1 MTDVLH
7 ASAPAVPTV
16 SVDGAYRSGWRGS
29 KWLPLPALLAGTCPI
44 VLDFFIVNVAMPSMQ
59 RELDAGPTAVEWVV
73 AGYGLTFAV
82 FLLAAGRLGDRI
94 GRRRMFA
101 AGIAVFTAASLLC
114 GIAPSASV
122 LVEARLLQ
130 GVGGAMIS
138 PSVLALIGTLYA
150 GADRAR
156 AIGIYATVM
165 GLAAAG
171 GQLVGGVLLQVD
183 AFGLG
188 WRTVFLINV
197 PVGMA
202 VLVVVRRWVPESH
215 ADTAARIDLVG
226 LALATTALTAL
237 VLPLVDGRAHGW
249 PLWS

>member
-7 ASAPAVPTV
+7 ATPVPV
-16 SVDGAYRSGWRGS
+16 PIAGSGWRES
-29 KWLPLPALLAGTCPI
+29 KWVARPLFLARTCLI
-44 VLDFFIVNVAMPSMQ
+44 VLDFFIVNVAMASMQ
-59 RELDAGPTAVEWVV
+59 RELHAGPTAVEWVV

-101 AGIAVFTAASLLC
+101 AGIGVFTLASLLC
-114 GIAPSASV
+114 GIAPSASL

-197 PVGMA
+197 PVGVA
-202 VLVVVRRWVPESH
+202 TLVVVR
-215 ADTAARIDLVG
+215 
-226 LALATTALTAL
+226 
-237 VLPLVDGRAHGW
+237 
-249 PLWS
+249 